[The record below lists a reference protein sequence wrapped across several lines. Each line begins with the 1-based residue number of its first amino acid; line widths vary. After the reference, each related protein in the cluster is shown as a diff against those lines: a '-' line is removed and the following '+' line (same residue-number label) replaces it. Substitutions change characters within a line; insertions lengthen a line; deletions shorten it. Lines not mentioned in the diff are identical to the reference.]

1 VSAAAIITGSVAH
14 ERFRPASHRFTYPLF
29 CLRIPLNELA
39 KVGEQLAVNRRG
51 LISFSEH
58 DHGAR
63 DGSSLLAWITE
74 VLCDEGVIAKGE
86 QPNVALH
93 TFPRMFGYVFNPVSF
108 WVCSHGNDDGVVDR
122 HVFAVLVEVNNT
134 FGQSHR
140 YLLTNE
146 NAAAIQSGQWLVA
159 TKQLHVSPFNEVK
172 GGYRFRFHFSAD
184 RWLARIDYADNGY
197 RDGNVEDN
205 TRTLL
210 HTHISGIAQPL
221 TRANLRRAALRFPLQ
236 SLAVVA
242 RIHWHALRLFI
253 KRVPFFGK
261 LRSHM
266 TGISRS

>member
-1 VSAAAIITGSVAH
+1 VSTAALIIGSVAH

-39 KVGEQLAVNRRG
+39 RVAERMAVNRRG
-51 LISFSEH
+51 LISFNER

-63 DGSSLLAWITE
+63 DGSSLLGWITALL
-74 VLCDEGVIAKGE
+74 VGQRVIASGE
-86 QPNVALH
+86 QPIVSLH

-108 WVCSHGNDDGVVDR
+108 WVCSHPSGE
-122 HVFAVLVEVNNT
+122 VFAVLVEVNNT

-146 NAAAIQSGQWLVA
+146 HGAAIESGQWLKA

-172 GGYRFRFHFSAD
+172 GGYRFRFHFSAE
-184 RWLARIDYADNGY
+184 RWLARIDYADDGY
-197 RDGNVEDN
+197 AGVADADN
-205 TRTLL
+205 ARTLL
-210 HTHISGIAQPL
+210 HTHISGAAQPL
-221 TRANLRRAALRFPLQ
+221 TRANLRRAAMRFPLQ

-242 RIHWHALRLFI
+242 RIHWHALRLFV
-253 KRVPFFGK
+253 KRVPFLGK

>member
-1 VSAAAIITGSVAH
+1 MSTAAIIIGSVAH
-14 ERFRPASHRFTYPLF
+14 ERFRPTSHRFTYPLF

-39 KVGEQLAVNRRG
+39 KMGEQMAVNRRG
-51 LISFSEH
+51 LISFSER

-63 DGSSLLAWITE
+63 DGSSLLAWITQ
-74 VLCDEGVIAKGE
+74 LLHDEGVIAKGD
-86 QPNVALH
+86 QPDVSLH

-108 WVCSHGNDDGVVDR
+108 WVCSKTSGD
-122 HVFAVLVEVNNT
+122 VFAVLVEVNNT

-140 YLLTNE
+140 YLLINQ
-146 NAAAIQSGQWLVA
+146 NGAAIESGQWLTA

-172 GGYRFRFHFSAD
+172 GGYRFRFHFSED
-184 RWLARIDYADNGY
+184 RWLARIDYAEDGY
-197 RDGNVEDN
+197 ADVNADDN

-210 HTHISGIAQPL
+210 HTHISGTAQPL
-221 TRANLRRAALRFPLQ
+221 TRAALRQAALRFPLQ
-236 SLAVVA
+236 SLAVVV
-242 RIHWHALRLFI
+242 RIHWHALRLLV